1 MLAFSFFKFPLKYML
16 SSIYINK
23 IQATQCLYISLC
35 YRKGFPM
42 LSISISFIV
51 KGFCLSIVHQG
62 INKYISNA
70 SVIEIY
76 NTAFRGI

>member
-1 MLAFSFFKFPLKYML
+1 
-16 SSIYINK
+16 
-23 IQATQCLYISLC
+23 
-35 YRKGFPM
+35 M
-42 LSISISFIV
+42 LSISISFIA

-76 NTAFRGI
+76 NTASRGI